1 MKSKQIIRLLECV
14 VLLIASS
21 FLVQYGT
28 DYLRLTFA
36 TGTFQC
42 LVISAVMYYSGYRC
56 LRHACKAAIKGLI
69 SEHDGKEREQ

>member
-1 MKSKQIIRLLECV
+1 MKFKQIIRLLECV

-56 LRHACKAAIKGLI
+56 LRYTFKTVI
-69 SEHDGKEREQ
+69 ED